1 MTTHAPFQ
9 PRSGGAAPA
18 SPAIGRL
25 VKNRALLTE
34 WLAQDAAVD
43 TQPSLGLWAAGAL
56 LPLIVGVRQQTPAS
70 LGLGALIQTWL
81 RRTPAGMGPLALVS
95 PVLGGAMGV
104 VRRYPKFSLAVITLG
119 GVAWWWSRSRPH
131 PSLLK

>member
-1 MTTHAPFQ
+1 M
-9 PRSGGAAPA
+9 

-34 WLAQDAAVD
+34 WLAQDAAVH
-43 TQPSLGLWAAGAL
+43 TQPSLGLWAARAV
-56 LPLIVGVRQQTPAS
+56 LPLIVGARQQTTAP
-70 LGLGALIQTWL
+70 LGLGSLIQTCL

-95 PVLGGAMGV
+95 PLLGSAIAV